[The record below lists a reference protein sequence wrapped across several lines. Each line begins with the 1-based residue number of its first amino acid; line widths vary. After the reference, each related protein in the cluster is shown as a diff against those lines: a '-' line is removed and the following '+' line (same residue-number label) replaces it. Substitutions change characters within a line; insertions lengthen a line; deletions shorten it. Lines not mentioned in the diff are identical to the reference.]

1 MRRVGDYLVYLVV
14 RVLICLVQALR
25 IETGEALARRLAWLF
40 CDVLKLRAT
49 VVDDNLAHAFP
60 ELSVERRN
68 ELSRHMWNHLFLLV
82 LEVAHAPRKIHETNW
97 RRYVS
102 LENADILVRRLLTER
117 PTLIVTAHF
126 GNFEVAGYVLALM
139 GFPTYTVARTLDNP
153 YIDRFLNDFRRATGQ
168 HMIPKNGGYDQ
179 IAEVLAKG
187 GTMTF
192 LADQFAGKKGCWVEF
207 FGRPASAHKA
217 IALLALGNDATVVVT
232 SAPRVGGP
240 LEIELQTL
248 STVDPSGVDSQ
259 MRTVDDLTR
268 WYTGQFEKMI
278 RRAPQQY
285 WWLHRRW
292 KDPRKPRSNR
302 RKAA

>member
-60 ELSVERRN
+60 ELSAEQRN
-68 ELSRHMWNHLFLLV
+68 ELSRHMWNHLLLLV

-97 RRYVS
+97 RRYIS
-102 LENADILVRRLLTER
+102 LKNEDVLVRRLLTER

-168 HMIPKNGGYDQ
+168 HMIPKNGGYDR

-217 IALLALGNDATVVVT
+217 IALLALGNDAPVVVT

-248 STVDPSGVDSQ
+248 STVDPSRDDTQ
-259 MRTVDDLTR
+259 MGTVGDLTR
-268 WYTGQFEKMI
+268 WYTGQFENMI
-278 RRAPQQY
+278 RRMPQQY

-292 KDPRKPRSNR
+292 KDPRKPRRNR